1 MSVAAFL
8 RDSRVGGLHK
18 NGQVPKT
25 DTMSD
30 EGTSKKTIAI
40 RFLDILSPGQVW
52 RRAAAT
58 WRAMVSAN

>member
-1 MSVAAFL
+1 V
-8 RDSRVGGLHK
+8 
-18 NGQVPKT
+18 T
-25 DTMSD
+25 ID